1 MWTEVKTC
9 SQLDISWAQ
18 KRVPSCFLQLASS
31 ATRKQLHTC
40 ELNTQRF
47 LRKFHCIV
55 VQKIEQLQKLRCCND
70 TPDYASWQNSHSQID
85 HIDYEFTACTSKSIL
100 GPILAPFKRHFSHF
114 KFVLKV
120 YLGGLLKKICC
131 KSISKPFHVYSRV
144 IVHFW
149 AIFRSIDFHYF
160 PCKAHS

>member
-120 YLGGLLKKICC
+120 YLGGLFKKNLLQ
-131 KSISKPFHVYSRV
+131 
-144 IVHFW
+144 VHFQTISCLFKGHCPFLSLIQEHW
-149 AIFRSIDFHYF
+149 FSLF
-160 PCKAHS
+160 SV